1 MIRLNK
7 NDWRNFMKKLL
18 IVVDYQKDFVNGS
31 LGFKEAEDLYLAS
44 LIDQYHQNKDDVI
57 FTFDTHQN
65 NYLETQEGKN
75 LPIEHCIK
83 NSDGWKLYGKVNTA
97 KKEYDICIE
106 KTTFGSLELGN
117 HLKDKNYQNITLVGV
132 VSNICVLS
140 NAVIVK
146 SALPETPIFIDVKGI
161 SSNDLTMQTK
171 AISILENLQFNI
183 INK

>member
-31 LGFKEAEDLYLAS
+31 LGFKEAEDLDEYLAS

-83 NSDGWKLYGKVNTA
+83 NSDGWELYGKVNTA
-97 KKEYDICIE
+97 KKEYDICIS
-106 KTTFGSLELGN
+106 FR
-117 HLKDKNYQNITLVGV
+117 D
-132 VSNICVLS
+132 ICVIVYAWFSFTIYLS
-140 NAVIVK
+140 V
-146 SALPETPIFIDVKGI
+146 FII
-161 SSNDLTMQTK
+161 LTLK
-171 AISILENLQFNI
+171 R
-183 INK
+183 

>member
-1 MIRLNK
+1 
-7 NDWRNFMKKLL
+7 MKKLL

-31 LGFKEAEDLYLAS
+31 LGFKEAEDLDEYLAS

-83 NSDGWKLYGKVNTA
+83 NSDGWELYGKVNTA

-106 KTTFGSLELGN
+106 KTTFGSRTLAEFIR
-117 HLKDKNYQNITLVGV
+117 DENYDEVELVGICTDICV
-132 VSNICVLS
+132 VSNALLIKAYAPEVKISVDASCCAGVSPEKHLAALETMRS
-140 NAVIVK
+140 CQIEITNA
-146 SALPETPIFIDVKGI
+146 
-161 SSNDLTMQTK
+161 
-171 AISILENLQFNI
+171 
-183 INK
+183 

>member
-1 MIRLNK
+1 
-7 NDWRNFMKKLL
+7 MKKLL

-31 LGFKEAEDLYLAS
+31 LGFKEAEYLDEYLAS

-97 KKEYDICIE
+97 KKDHDICIE

-117 HLKDKNYQNITLVGV
+117 YLKGKAYSQNML
-132 VSNICVLS
+132 
-140 NAVIVK
+140 
-146 SALPETPIFIDVKGI
+146 
-161 SSNDLTMQTK
+161 
-171 AISILENLQFNI
+171 IL
-183 INK
+183 